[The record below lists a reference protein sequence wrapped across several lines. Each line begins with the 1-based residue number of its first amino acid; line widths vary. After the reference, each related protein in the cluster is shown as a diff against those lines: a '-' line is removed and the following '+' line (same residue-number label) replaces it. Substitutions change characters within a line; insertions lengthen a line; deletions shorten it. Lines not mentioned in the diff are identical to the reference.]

1 MPVIDA
7 ISNEFADDITF
18 LAIGWNSTFEKTES
32 RANDLLTSGNILWG
46 LDEEAE
52 IFGLY
57 GVGSQPVS
65 ILVANGKIIQTWQG
79 AAGEDAL
86 RERLSNLALFNA

>member
-7 ISNEFADDITF
+7 VSGEFADDITF
-18 LAIGWNSTFEKTES
+18 LAIGWNASFKKTES
-32 RANDLLTSGNILWG
+32 RANELLASGNILWG

-65 ILVANGKIIQTWQG
+65 VLVADGKIIQRWRG

-86 RERLSNLALFNA
+86 RERLTNLALFNV